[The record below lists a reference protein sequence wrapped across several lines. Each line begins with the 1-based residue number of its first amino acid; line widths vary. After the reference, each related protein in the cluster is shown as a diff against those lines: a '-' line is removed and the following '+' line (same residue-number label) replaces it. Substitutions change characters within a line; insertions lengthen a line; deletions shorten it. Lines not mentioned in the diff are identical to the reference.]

1 MRFFKKKK
9 KTNVRDAPSKFVLK
23 VFGFPG
29 KFVLKVFG
37 CRGDDGDRT
46 FDRMVIIVEPW
57 RRDSQEQ

>member
-1 MRFFKKKK
+1 MRFFKKKKK

-23 VFGFPG
+23 VFG
-29 KFVLKVFG
+29 
-37 CRGDDGDRT
+37 CRGDGGDRT